1 MLAALTLAALTL
13 VTPPARNAQDVDSVI
28 VRAQAAWAKVRT
40 LRATFEQTVTNPI
53 TGSAMLSRGELQQ
66 RKPNRIAI
74 VFTDPAGDRIIGDGT
89 HVWLFLPSATP
100 GQVIRMTTAQA
111 GAANTDFIGQFL
123 DAPRSRYEITDAG
136 SEQVNGRA
144 TRALVLVAKPGQS
157 LPFIRAKVWVDAKD
171 GLVRQFESTDRNG
184 ISRKVRLLTLTP
196 NAAVDS
202 AAFRFRVP
210 SGVRVV
216 SPP

>member
-1 MLAALTLAALTL
+1 MFVQLLFASLALSTAA
-13 VTPPARNAQDVDSVI
+13 PKKQPVDSVI
-28 VRAQAAWAKVRT
+28 ARAVSAWSKVRT

-53 TGSAMLSRGELQQ
+53 TGSAMHSRGEMQQ
-66 RKPNRIAI
+66 RKPNRLAI
-74 VFTDPAGDRIIGDGT
+74 TFADPAGDRIVADGA
-89 HVWLFLPSATP
+89 HVWLYLPSATP
-100 GQVIRMTTAQA
+100 GQVIRMTTAEA
-111 GAANTDFIGQFL
+111 GASNTDLIGQFL
-123 DAPRSRYEITDAG
+123 DTPRSRYEITDAG
-136 SEQVNGRA
+136 AEQVGGRA

-157 LPFIRAKVWVDAKD
+157 LPFLRAKVWVDDKD
-171 GLVRQFESTDRNG
+171 SLIRQFESTDRNG

-196 NAAVDS
+196 NATVDS